1 MTSSADER
9 VHFDRGSSGAELT
22 GALPHLAT
30 FTCYFDNYAR
40 VVDSS
45 YQLY

>member
-1 MTSSADER
+1 VLGTAIRRRRQAAVDQWPE
-9 VHFDRGSSGAELT
+9 
-22 GALPHLAT
+22 PHQAT
-30 FTCYFDNYAR
+30 FTCYFDNYGR

>member
-1 MTSSADER
+1 
-9 VHFDRGSSGAELT
+9 VSGDQLSGEANVTNGGRQL
-22 GALPHLAT
+22 HLAT
-30 FTCYFDNYAR
+30 FTCYFDNYGR